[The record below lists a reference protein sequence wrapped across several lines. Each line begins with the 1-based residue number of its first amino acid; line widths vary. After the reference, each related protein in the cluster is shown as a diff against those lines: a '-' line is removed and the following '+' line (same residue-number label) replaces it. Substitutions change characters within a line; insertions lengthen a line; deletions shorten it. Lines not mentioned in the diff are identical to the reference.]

1 MTQAIVELRSAV
13 RPHLEK
19 LSAGDRILVA
29 VSGGAD
35 SLALAGA
42 LLVEA
47 KEFLVTCIGVT
58 IDHQLQDGSDIQ
70 ARKVINQLER
80 IGYSE
85 VISHQVTVDQS
96 SGLESGARDARYAAL
111 HTIAEQ
117 RGAIQIFLGHTR
129 DDQAESVL
137 LGLARGSGA
146 RSLSGMA
153 HHNGL
158 YVRPLLEITR
168 VQNEQYC
175 DEMKLLY
182 WNDPHNENPDFSRV
196 RVRNEALPVLEKS
209 IGPGIAEALA
219 RSAHLLRDDADA
231 LDHWAKREEIHLDLL
246 DLDCAHLESLPRAIR
261 TRVIRAAIYAAG
273 APAGMVTLEHV
284 SAVEALISAW
294 SGQGALN
301 LPGGVKVERISGRLS
316 LLQHRP

>member
-1 MTQAIVELRSAV
+1 MTTAVPAV
-13 RPHLEK
+13 RKAVRTWLENYE
-19 LSAGDRILVA
+19 AGDTVLVA

-35 SLALAGA
+35 SLALAHA
-42 LLVEA
+42 LSIES
-47 KEFLVTCIGVT
+47 KEFVVTVVGVT
-58 IDHQLQDGSDIQ
+58 VDHQLQDNSADQAEKVKAQLEFFGLGCIIKKVNVDLKNGLEAS
-70 ARKVINQLER
+70 ARK
-80 IGYSE
+80 
-85 VISHQVTVDQS
+85 
-96 SGLESGARDARYAAL
+96 ARYEAL
-111 HTIAEQ
+111 QEVAKEKN
-117 RGAIQIFLGHTR
+117 AVAVFLGHTR
-129 DDQAESVL
+129 DDQAETVL

-153 HHNGL
+153 HHIGL

-168 VQNEQYC
+168 MQNEMYC
-175 DEMKLLY
+175 KELNLQF

-196 RVRNEALPVLEKS
+196 RVRNEALPILEKS

-219 RSAHLLRDDADA
+219 RTAHLLRDDADA
-231 LDHWAKREEIHLDLL
+231 LDHWAKREEIHLDLA
-246 DLDCAHLESLPRAIR
+246 DLDCAHLEGLPRAIR
-261 TRVIRAAIYAAG
+261 TRVIRAAIYEAG

-316 LLQHRP
+316 LSQHRP

>member
-42 LLVEA
+42 LLAEA
-47 KEFLVTCIGVT
+47 KEFLITCIGVT

-85 VISHQVTVDQS
+85 VISQQVTVDQS

-117 RGAIQIFLGHTR
+117 RGAIQIFT
-129 DDQAESVL
+129 ASKVL
-137 LGLARGSGA
+137 CHLVVGS
-146 RSLSGMA
+146 
-153 HHNGL
+153 
-158 YVRPLLEITR
+158 
-168 VQNEQYC
+168 
-175 DEMKLLY
+175 
-182 WNDPHNENPDFSRV
+182 
-196 RVRNEALPVLEKS
+196 S
-209 IGPGIAEALA
+209 IKA
-219 RSAHLLRDDADA
+219 
-231 LDHWAKREEIHLDLL
+231 
-246 DLDCAHLESLPRAIR
+246 
-261 TRVIRAAIYAAG
+261 
-273 APAGMVTLEHV
+273 
-284 SAVEALISAW
+284 
-294 SGQGALN
+294 
-301 LPGGVKVERISGRLS
+301 
-316 LLQHRP
+316 

>member
-1 MTQAIVELRSAV
+1 MTQSIVELRSAV
-13 RPHLEK
+13 RPLLEK

-42 LLVEA
+42 LLAEA

-70 ARKVINQLER
+70 ARKVVKQLER

-85 VISHQVTVDQS
+85 VVSQQVTVDQS

-111 HTIAEQ
+111 HSIAKE

-153 HHNGL
+153 TVNGKII
-158 YVRPLLEITR
+158 RPFLSVTR
-168 VQNEQYC
+168 EVTEQAC
-175 DEMKLLY
+175 KDFGLDA
-182 WNDPHNENPDFSRV
+182 WSDPHNFNAEFSRV
-196 RVRNEALPVLEKS
+196 RVRTQVLPMMEKE

-219 RSAHLLRDDADA
+219 RTASLLRDDADA
-231 LDHWAKREEIHLDLL
+231 LDELTDHSAQGHDLASLEIEFLADL
-246 DLDCAHLESLPRAIR
+246 PKAIR
-261 TRVIRAAIYAAG
+261 TRLIRRAIYAQG
-273 APAGMVTLEHV
+273 APMGSVTADHV
-284 SAVEALISAW
+284 SAVEALVTSW
-294 SGQGALN
+294 HGQGEIS
-301 LPGGVKVERISGRLS
+301 LPGGVKVARISGRLS
-316 LLQHRP
+316 AYARS

>member
-1 MTQAIVELRSAV
+1 MTQVLVELRSAV
-13 RPHLEK
+13 RPHLAT

-42 LLVEA
+42 LLAES
-47 KEFLVTCIGVT
+47 KELLITCIGVT

-70 ARKVINQLER
+70 ARKVVNQLER
-80 IGYSE
+80 IGFSE
-85 VISHQVTVDQS
+85 VISQEVTVDQS

-111 HTIAEQ
+111 HAIADQ
-117 RGAIQIFLGHTR
+117 RGAIQIYLGHTR

-153 HHNGL
+153 AVNGKII
-158 YVRPLLEITR
+158 RPLLSVTR
-168 VQNEQYC
+168 EVTEQAC
-175 DEMKLLY
+175 KDLGLDA
-182 WNDPHNENPDFSRV
+182 WSDPHNFNTEFSRV
-196 RVRNEALPVLEKS
+196 RVRTQVLPVMEKE

-219 RSAHLLRDDADA
+219 RTASLLRDDADA
-231 LDHWAKREEIHLDLL
+231 LDEIAQREISRFDLTNL
-246 DLDCAHLESLPRAIR
+246 GCEELEALPRAIR
-261 TRVIRAAIYAAG
+261 SRVLRAAIYAAG
-273 APAGMVTLEHV
+273 APSGSITAEHLA
-284 SAVEALISAW
+284 AVEALVTSW
-294 SGQGALN
+294 RGQGEVS

-316 LLQHRP
+316 LLAQP

>member
-1 MTQAIVELRSAV
+1 MTHALVEVRSAV
-13 RPHLEK
+13 RQHLAT

-42 LLVEA
+42 LLAEGR
-47 KEFLVTCIGVT
+47 ELLISCIGVT

-80 IGYSE
+80 IGFSE
-85 VISHQVTVDQS
+85 VISQEVTVDES

-111 HTIAEQ
+111 HAIADQ
-117 RGAIQIFLGHTR
+117 QNAIQIYLGHTR

-153 HHNGL
+153 AVNGKII
-158 YVRPLLEITR
+158 RPLLSVTR
-168 VQNEQYC
+168 EVTEQAC
-175 DEMKLLY
+175 KDLGLDA
-182 WNDPHNENPDFSRV
+182 WSDPHNFSAEFSRV
-196 RVRNEALPVLEKS
+196 RVRTQVLPVMEKE

-219 RSAHLLRDDADA
+219 RTASLLRDDADA
-231 LDHWAKREEIHLDLL
+231 LDQLTEKAAQGHDLASLEIEFL
-246 DLDCAHLESLPRAIR
+246 AGLPKAIR
-261 TRVIRAAIYAAG
+261 SRLIRRAIYAQG
-273 APAGMVTLEHV
+273 APMGSVTADHV
-284 SAVEALISAW
+284 SAVEALVTSW
-294 SGQGALN
+294 HGQGEIS
-301 LPGGVKVERISGRLS
+301 LPGGVKVARISGRLS
-316 LLQHRP
+316 AYARN

>member
-1 MTQAIVELRSAV
+1 MTQSIVELRSAV
-13 RPHLEK
+13 RPLLEK

-42 LLVEA
+42 LLAEA

-70 ARKVINQLER
+70 ARKVVNQLER

-85 VISHQVTVDQS
+85 VISQQVTVDQS

-111 HTIAEQ
+111 HSIAKE

-153 HHNGL
+153 TVNGKII
-158 YVRPLLEITR
+158 RPFLSVTR
-168 VQNEQYC
+168 VVTEQAC
-175 DEMKLLY
+175 KDFGLDA
-182 WNDPHNENPDFSRV
+182 WSDPHNFNAEFSRV
-196 RVRNEALPVLEKS
+196 RVRTQVLPMMEKE

-219 RSAHLLRDDADA
+219 RTASLLRDDADA
-231 LDHWAKREEIHLDLL
+231 LDELTDHSAQGHDLASLEIEFLADL
-246 DLDCAHLESLPRAIR
+246 PKAIR
-261 TRVIRAAIYAAG
+261 TRLIRRAIYAQG
-273 APAGMVTLEHV
+273 APMGSVTADHV
-284 SAVEALISAW
+284 SAVEALVTSW
-294 SGQGALN
+294 HGQGEIS
-301 LPGGVKVERISGRLS
+301 LPGGVKVARISGRLS
-316 LLQHRP
+316 AYARS

>member
-13 RPHLEK
+13 RPYLEK
-19 LSAGDRILVA
+19 LSAGDRILVG

-42 LLVEA
+42 LFVEA
-47 KEFLVTCIGVT
+47 KEFLLTCVGVT

-70 ARKVINQLER
+70 ARKVVNQLER

-85 VISHQVTVDQS
+85 VVSQQVDVDLS
-96 SGLESGARDARYAAL
+96 SGVESGARDARYTAL

-117 RGAIQIFLGHTR
+117 RGAVQIYLGHTR

-153 HHNGL
+153 TVNGQII
-158 YVRPLLEITR
+158 RPLLSVTR
-168 VQNEQYC
+168 EVTEQAC
-175 DEMKLLY
+175 KDLGLDA
-182 WNDPHNENPDFSRV
+182 WSDPHNFNAEFSRV
-196 RVRNEALPVLEKS
+196 RVRTQVLPVMEKE

-219 RSAHLLRDDADA
+219 RTAALLRDDADA
-231 LDHWAKREEIHLDLL
+231 LDELTDRSAQGHDLASLEIEFLVG
-246 DLDCAHLESLPRAIR
+246 LPKAIR
-261 TRVIRAAIYAAG
+261 TRLIRRAIYAQG
-273 APAGMVTLEHV
+273 APMGSVTADHV
-284 SAVEALISAW
+284 SAVEALVTSW
-294 SGQGALN
+294 HGQGEIS
-301 LPGGVKVERISGRLS
+301 LPGGVKVARISGRLS
-316 LLQHRP
+316 AYARS

>member
-1 MTQAIVELRSAV
+1 MTQSIVELRSAV
-13 RPHLEK
+13 RPLLEK

-42 LLVEA
+42 LLAEA

-70 ARKVINQLER
+70 ARKVVNQLER

-85 VISHQVTVDQS
+85 VISQQVTVDQS

-111 HTIAEQ
+111 HSIAKE

-153 HHNGL
+153 TVNGKII
-158 YVRPLLEITR
+158 RPFLSVTR
-168 VQNEQYC
+168 VVTEQAC
-175 DEMKLLY
+175 KDFGLDA
-182 WNDPHNENPDFSRV
+182 WSDPHNFNAEFSRV
-196 RVRNEALPVLEKS
+196 RVRTQVLPMMEKE

-219 RSAHLLRDDADA
+219 RTASLLRDDADA
-231 LDHWAKREEIHLDLL
+231 LDELADHSAQGHDLASLEIEFLADL
-246 DLDCAHLESLPRAIR
+246 PKAIR
-261 TRVIRAAIYAAG
+261 TRLIRRAIYAQG
-273 APAGMVTLEHV
+273 APMGSVTADHV
-284 SAVEALISAW
+284 SAVEALVTSW
-294 SGQGALN
+294 HGQGEIS
-301 LPGGVKVERISGRLS
+301 LPGGVKVVRISGRLS
-316 LLQHRP
+316 AYARS

>member
-13 RPHLEK
+13 RPLLEK

-42 LLVEA
+42 LLAEA
-47 KEFLVTCIGVT
+47 KEFLVTRIGVT

-70 ARKVINQLER
+70 ARKVVNQLER

-85 VISHQVTVDQS
+85 VISQQVTVDQS

-111 HTIAEQ
+111 HSIAKE

-153 HHNGL
+153 TVNGKII
-158 YVRPLLEITR
+158 RPLLSVTR
-168 VQNEQYC
+168 VVTEQAC
-175 DEMKLLY
+175 KDFGLDA
-182 WNDPHNENPDFSRV
+182 WSDPHNFNAEFSRV
-196 RVRNEALPVLEKS
+196 RVRTQVLPMMEKE
-209 IGPGIAEALA
+209 IGPGIAEALVRTA
-219 RSAHLLRDDADA
+219 SLLRDDADA
-231 LDHWAKREEIHLDLL
+231 LDELADHSAQGHDLASLEIEFLADL
-246 DLDCAHLESLPRAIR
+246 PKAIR
-261 TRVIRAAIYAAG
+261 TRLIRRAIYAQG
-273 APAGMVTLEHV
+273 APMGSVTADHV
-284 SAVEALISAW
+284 SAVEALVTSW
-294 SGQGALN
+294 HGQGEIS
-301 LPGGVKVERISGRLS
+301 LPGGVKVARISGRLS
-316 LLQHRP
+316 AYARS